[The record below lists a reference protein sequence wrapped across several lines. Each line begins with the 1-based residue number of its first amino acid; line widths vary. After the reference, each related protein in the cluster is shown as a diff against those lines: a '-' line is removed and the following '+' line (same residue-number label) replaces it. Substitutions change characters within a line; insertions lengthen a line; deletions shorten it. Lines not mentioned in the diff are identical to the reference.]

1 MKYRSVFA
9 SLPAVALSL
18 AFSANAE
25 AQQATEDPL
34 GPINM
39 KIHAF
44 NDYMDKHLLRPVAVG
59 YRRYMP
65 NPIRVGVDNF
75 FSNIGD
81 IGIFANNILQGKFG
95 DAASDTG
102 RIVINTTIGIGGVL
116 DLASKA
122 GLSKHNEDFGQT
134 LGAWGVQSGPY
145 IVLPFFGPST
155 LRDAF
160 GLAVDTTTNPLNYQD
175 NVRLRNSAFVL
186 EQINR
191 RGAALVG
198 ESLLMGDPYIF
209 MREAYLQQR
218 AYDVSDGEAE
228 EEEWDDGWE
237 GWD

>member
-1 MKYRSVFA
+1 MKYRSVLA
-9 SLPAVALSL
+9 SLPLFAVSL
-18 AFSANAE
+18 TFSSSVFS
-25 AQQATEDPL
+25 QQTASDPL
-34 GPINM
+34 EPINT

-44 NDYMDKHLLRPVAVG
+44 NDYMDRHLLRPVAVG

-65 NPIRVGVDNF
+65 VPIRTGVDNF

-95 DAASDTG
+95 AAASDTG
-102 RIVINTTIGIGGVL
+102 RIVINTTLGVGGVL

-122 GLSKHNEDFGQT
+122 GLNKNNEDFGQT
-134 LGAWGVQSGPY
+134 LGAWGIQSGPY
-145 IVLPFFGPST
+145 IVIPFFGPST
-155 LRDAF
+155 IRDAF
-160 GLAVDTTTNPLNYQD
+160 GLAVDTSTNPLNYQD

-186 EQINR
+186 EQINK

-218 AYDVSDGEAE
+218 AYEVSDGEAE